1 MLIINIVVLN
11 LLMLRKWLLIFD
23 LDVVEVT
30 RLVEVEMKMQMR
42 LK

>member
-1 MLIINIVVLN
+1 MLIINIIVLN